1 MEDSENKFREIFEK
15 SPIGILFFD
24 KEGKLTDANQSTLK
38 IAGVPS
44 LNDVIGLNIF
54 DDVNIGS
61 VKDEVLERGHV
72 KLQAP
77 FDFDNFKKLG
87 VYNPTRSGIAWI
99 ELTISIIDSGFL
111 GQIEDITEQKKA
123 EELFHKEIERE
134 SFLLELYKIAPELS
148 DKELY
153 DCALDHAVSLTD
165 STIGFLHLISD
176 DQKNIILDT
185 WNNEALKN
193 CKTSFKAHYPIE
205 EAGNWTDCIKVK
217 GPVVYNDFKNS
228 PNQKGQPEG
237 HIPIK
242 RFISIPVFNED
253 KTRFIFGVGNKIE
266 EYDDHDVLQIQSV
279 ANELYRIMKQ
289 RQSDQALKEAHD
301 TLEKT
306 VKERTYELERAYKSL
321 KESEEKFRL
330 IFDEAEDSIVLNEMM
345 EGGLPG
351 KIIEANKSTTKRL
364 GYTKEELLNMSPAD
378 IVAPEKRAEMV
389 KNAEII
395 RKKGN
400 AIFENVHITK
410 DGRKIPVEVNNHL
423 INFRGKKTFLTI
435 VRDITVRKEMEKRLK
450 ETIQE
455 LKESE
460 IKYRTLY
467 KTAPIGIFHSTSEGK
482 FIDVNPELAR
492 LLGFSSP
499 DKLISTV
506 NETSLNSI
514 YVNPNSRIQII
525 KKAIKTDDWVRT
537 EEQYLRKDG
546 EIIIGNLAIRCIGKQ
561 YNDNYLLEG
570 FVEDITS
577 RKNAEEELK
586 KLILELGRSNKE
598 LEQFAYVASHD
609 LQEPL
614 RTIASFTQLLE
625 RRYKGQFDSDADE
638 FMDYISEAAIRM
650 KNQIQGLLEYSRVA
664 TKVNEF
670 KQVDTNKILNQTI
683 NSLNILIK
691 ESKAKVTYDELPCV
705 LGDAGQ
711 LQRVFQN
718 LISNAIK
725 FRKHEEQLK
734 IHISSIKDEKN
745 NEYVFNVSDNGIGI
759 EEQYMERIFVIFQ
772 RLHTRDVYRGTGI
785 GLSIVKRIIE
795 RHGGRIWVESSLGK
809 GSTFYFTI
817 PISN

>member
-1 MEDSENKFREIFEK
+1 
-15 SPIGILFFD
+15 
-24 KEGKLTDANQSTLK
+24 
-38 IAGVPS
+38 
-44 LNDVIGLNIF
+44 
-54 DDVNIGS
+54 
-61 VKDEVLERGHV
+61 
-72 KLQAP
+72 
-77 FDFDNFKKLG
+77 
-87 VYNPTRSGIAWI
+87 
-99 ELTISIIDSGFL
+99 
-111 GQIEDITEQKKA
+111 
-123 EELFHKEIERE
+123 
-134 SFLLELYKIAPELS
+134 
-148 DKELY
+148 
-153 DCALDHAVSLTD
+153 
-165 STIGFLHLISD
+165 
-176 DQKNIILDT
+176 
-185 WNNEALKN
+185 
-193 CKTSFKAHYPIE
+193 
-205 EAGNWTDCIKVK
+205 
-217 GPVVYNDFKNS
+217 
-228 PNQKGQPEG
+228 
-237 HIPIK
+237 
-242 RFISIPVFNED
+242 
-253 KTRFIFGVGNKIE
+253 IE